1 MEELERIEKAKEK
14 EKAKPV
20 AGKKEEMKTG
30 RKLSYV
36 EPPVC
41 FIMWGKRLFE
51 VVVGASGSKLGENK
65 SCWLCSLLS

>member
-20 AGKKEEMKTG
+20 VVKKEDKKTE
-30 RKLSYV
+30 RKFSYV

-41 FIMWGKRLFE
+41 FIMWGKRLFKR
-51 VVVGASGSKLGENK
+51 VVGASVEQVR
-65 SCWLCSLLS
+65 

>member
-20 AGKKEEMKTG
+20 VIKKEDKATG

-41 FIMWGKRLFE
+41 FIMWGKRLFK
-51 VVVGASGSKLGENK
+51 VVVDASVEQVS
-65 SCWLCSLLS
+65 

>member
-20 AGKKEEMKTG
+20 AVKKEDKAMG

-36 EPPVC
+36 EPPVN
-41 FIMWGKRLFE
+41 FFMWGKRLFK
-51 VVVGASGSKLGENK
+51 VVVDASVEQIR
-65 SCWLCSLLS
+65 